1 MSSIGLKLRN
11 IINGRVIKDLEDWIE
26 SKGSNFDLKEY
37 ENILSIFHE
46 NKESNK
52 LDIIIFIPFEQK
64 YIDNMYFHMNNW
76 SKEKAKD
83 SLPLVANFLNSA
95 NIPEIRVYETENG
108 IYIEPFWYDHSNVGK
123 ILWIFNCQLMSLLIH
138 KNTNKVLTVEE
149 IKKQL
154 TYDDYKSY
162 FGIMEIEKQQS
173 IFLAETKEEN
183 LARDIVMNSSNV
195 LCKEIKLSKIEK
207 LKEKPYK
214 TMVLFDFGRKISY
227 IEDPTDEEVLKYGNA
242 LEELKQRNLI

>member
-11 IINGRVIKDLEDWIE
+11 IINGRVIKNLGSWIYDRA
-26 SKGSNFDLKEY
+26 SNFDLKEY

-46 NKESNK
+46 SKESNK

-123 ILWIFNCQLMSLLIH
+123 ILWIFNCQLMSLLIQ

-162 FGIMEIEKQQS
+162 FGIIAIEEQQS
-173 IFLAETKEEN
+173 IFLAETKEKN
-183 LARDIVMNSSNV
+183 LARDIVMNSSNI
-195 LCKEIKLSKIEK
+195 LSKEIKLSRINNFKELPYETFDL
-207 LKEKPYK
+207 LK
-214 TMVLFDFGRKISY
+214 FGRKISY
-227 IEDPTDEEVLKYGNA
+227 DEDPTDEEVLKYGNPMDA
-242 LEELKQRNLI
+242 LKRRNLI